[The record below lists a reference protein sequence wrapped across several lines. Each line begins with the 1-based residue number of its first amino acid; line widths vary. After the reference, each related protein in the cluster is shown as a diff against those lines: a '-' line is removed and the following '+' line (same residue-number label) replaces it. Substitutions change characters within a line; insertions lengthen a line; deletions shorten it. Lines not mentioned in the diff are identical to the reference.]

1 MKEMGMLR
9 MLTDRP
15 VFRYIPPVWMLSLL
29 ALMAL
34 RLPVSAAEF
43 FAFLAMTG
51 IVLGPYLLY
60 EAQHVVVRALG
71 WIVTLLSVIGI
82 GYFTWGFVY
91 GELTIPKV
99 RPTWIL
105 LGITVVLPFVLAIGR
120 EFQSDMAAKAA
131 AAKLSVSLDEY
142 AKECLSRMRTARP
155 AGKQNEEEWRQRTE
169 YLTKFKTAIIRIHNH
184 FVISGLSFRGVE
196 DSYLGGGPSASLDTF
211 DLSKLTSKLMHN
223 FGGALPYWQR
233 WFSRRFY
240 FTMGLGLSLAILVWI
255 LLFAVGEWAHK

>member
-120 EFQSDMAAKAA
+120 EFQRTWPQRPPPQNCP
-131 AAKLSVSLDEY
+131 SLLMNTPKSAY
-142 AKECLSRMRTARP
+142 RECARHVP
-155 AGKQNEEEWRQRTE
+155 QENKMKKNGG
-169 YLTKFKTAIIRIHNH
+169 
-184 FVISGLSFRGVE
+184 SGL
-196 DSYLGGGPSASLDTF
+196 
-211 DLSKLTSKLMHN
+211 N
-223 FGGALPYWQR
+223 
-233 WFSRRFY
+233 
-240 FTMGLGLSLAILVWI
+240 I
-255 LLFAVGEWAHK
+255 